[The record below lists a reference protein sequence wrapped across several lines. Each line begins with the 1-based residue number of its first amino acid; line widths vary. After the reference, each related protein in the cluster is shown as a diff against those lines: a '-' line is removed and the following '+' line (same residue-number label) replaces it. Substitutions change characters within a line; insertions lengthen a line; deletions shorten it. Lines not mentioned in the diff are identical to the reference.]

1 MTNITKKMICCVLG
15 GIVLGMVMTYCV
27 LSSHSNDKKV
37 DKPMSDSTGELVS
50 STEIQAVP
58 KQSPSDPDL
67 ILDQQYV
74 AVINKKKVSVP
85 ITDAKGT
92 NNSSSQ
98 SGSGGGSVLLPQ
110 NKGVT
115 ATVTQTVDLTPIV
128 NQLRPKWEL
137 GVGYAHVDKT
147 NYIPL
152 SIQRNYATNKA
163 IECTV
168 LVKPQDRSIN
178 GFMVEHKWLLK

>member
-1 MTNITKKMICCVLG
+1 MTDITKKMLLCVLG
-15 GIVLGMVMTYCV
+15 GIVLGAVGCYCFV
-27 LSSHSNDKKV
+27 SFTHRGEKA
-37 DKPMSDSTGELVS
+37 PMSDSTGELVS
-50 STEIQAVP
+50 STEIQATP
-58 KQSPSDPDL
+58 KRSTSDPDL

-92 NNSSSQ
+92 NNSNSQ
-98 SGSGGGSVLLPQ
+98 SDSGGDDVLPPQ

-115 ATVTQTVDLTPIV
+115 ATVTQTIDLTPMI

-137 GVGYAHVDKT
+137 GAGYARVDNT

-152 SIQRNYATNKA
+152 SIQRNYATNRA